1 MLTTMGAAIAPGIAL
16 LSYFYLKDK
25 YETEPLHMVVKMFII
40 GLLLVFPVMVVQHG
54 FQEELHFGMF
64 AQSYVLAGFLEEFF
78 KWFIIYY
85 TVYQHVEFDE
95 PYDGIVYAVAV
106 SLGFATLENFFYLRE
121 HGGAAAAF
129 YRAIL
134 PVSGHAMFGVLM
146 GYYFGKAK
154 FSPNSRSR
162 RLYLWISLALPVVLH
177 GTYDFILLM
186 KQEIWPWLMIPFMLV
201 LWVAALNLS
210 RAALNRS
217 MAAAFGTHYEQEAEK
232 I

>member
-1 MLTTMGAAIAPGIAL
+1 MLATMGAAIAPGIAL

-40 GLLLVFPVMVVQHG
+40 GLLLVFPVMVVQYG

-64 AQSYVLAGFLEEFF
+64 AQAYVLAGFLEEFF

-129 YRAIL
+129 YRALL
-134 PVSGHAMFGVLM
+134 PVSGHGLFGVLM

-154 FSPNSRSR
+154 FSPDPGRR
-162 RLYLWISLALPVVLH
+162 RLYLWISLVLPVFLH

-186 KQEIWPWLMIPFMLV
+186 KQAIWLWLMIPFMLI
-201 LWVAALNLS
+201 LWIAALNLS
-210 RAALNRS
+210 SAALNRS
-217 MAAAFGTHYEQEAEK
+217 MAAAFGAHYDQEAEK

>member
-1 MLTTMGAAIAPGIAL
+1 MLATMGAAVAPGIAI

-25 YETEPLHMVVKMFII
+25 YEIEPLHMVVRMFII
-40 GLLLVFPVMVVQHG
+40 GLLLVFPVMVVQFG
-54 FQEELHFGMF
+54 IQEELQLGAF
-64 AQSYVLAGFLEEFF
+64 AQSYVLSGFLEEFF

-121 HGGAAAAF
+121 HGGATAAF
-129 YRAIL
+129 YRALL
-134 PVSGHAMFGVLM
+134 PVSGHGLFGVLM

-154 FSPNSRSR
+154 FSASRTRR
-162 RLYLWISLALPVVLH
+162 RLYLVISLAIPVILH
-177 GTYDFILLM
+177 GTYDRILLM
-186 KQEIWPWLMIPFMLV
+186 QQPIWPWLMAPFMLV
-201 LWVAALNLS
+201 LWLLALNLS
-210 RAALNRS
+210 RVALNRS
-217 MAAAFGTHYEQEAEK
+217 MAAAFGAHYEEEAEK